1 MRNPPLQRISV
12 DTCVELSIRPLQRF
26 DLEVCEA
33 GIRQPHCLGDAVRA
47 RQIENEIRLT
57 RTVDSNWC
65 ASEVSRCEDGSEV
78 LASPHLKLTEI
89 FSFESTSKLLRSPK
103 YVRMMHRDNVAAH
116 WTRFWHV
123 PIIAPAWRRSSSV
136 HLNMQVR
143 RASRERTPYR
153 ALPMAKYAA
162 YARRSLTLRALSPGG
177 GPLGHPHE
185 TPLANQRLSL
195 REITT
200 QSCIFNSHA
209 LKSRPRRSG
218 RFLAALAVLALLCR
232 SQVSLPRISKIIGFV
247 ALQVSTVDP
256 QIHGP
261 DAEGPQM
268 L

>member
-1 MRNPPLQRISV
+1 M
-12 DTCVELSIRPLQRF
+12 
-26 DLEVCEA
+26 
-33 GIRQPHCLGDAVRA
+33 
-47 RQIENEIRLT
+47 
-57 RTVDSNWC
+57 
-65 ASEVSRCEDGSEV
+65 

-162 YARRSLTLRALSPGG
+162 YARRSLTLRALSPGEDPRTSARDTSCKSA
-177 GPLGHPHE
+177 PLSPRNNNSVLHFQFPCTE
-185 TPLANQRLSL
+185 KQTKAL
-195 REITT
+195 RQI
-200 QSCIFNSHA
+200 
-209 LKSRPRRSG
+209 PRG
-218 RFLAALAVLALLCR
+218 LAVLALLCR